1 MTVLFDTS
9 VLLLAL
15 QPNAKP
21 PLDPSTDKPLDQAK
35 QRVEYLVKTLS
46 KAKTK
51 VIIPS
56 PVLSELLVGAGS
68 AGPQYIQELQKTP
81 FRVSPFDTRAAIEC
95 ADAMANHGTKGKSA
109 ETRAK
114 VKFDRQ
120 IVAIAKVEHVDAIYS
135 DDDHIHKLGAQAGLK
150 VVRTF
155 ELGLDPDEAQHKL
168 SLVQRVEL
176 DEEEMPSPVVIAAAE
191 QRVAENGGSAEP
203 PLRKTPD
210 AP

>member
-9 VLLLAL
+9 VLILAL

-21 PLDPSTDKPLDQAK
+21 PLDPSTDKPVEHAK
-35 QRVEYLVKTLS
+35 QRVEYLVKMLS

-95 ADAMANHGTKGKSA
+95 ADAIANHGVKGKST

-120 IVAIAKVEHVDAIYS
+120 IVAIARVERVDAIYS
-135 DDDHIHKLGAQAGLK
+135 DDDHIHKLGAQAGLR
-150 VVRTF
+150 VIRTF
-155 ELGLDPDEAQHKL
+155 ELELDPDEAQHKL
-168 SLVQRVEL
+168 PLVPRVEP
-176 DEEEMPSPVVIAAAE
+176 DEEEMPSPIEIVAAE
-191 QRVAENGGSAEP
+191 QRIVE
-203 PLRKTPD
+203 
-210 AP
+210 

>member
-21 PLDPSTDKPLDQAK
+21 PLDPSTDQPVEHAK
-35 QRVEYLVKTLS
+35 QRVEYLIKTLS
-46 KAKTK
+46 KAKSK
-51 VIIPS
+51 VVIPS
-56 PVLSELLVGAGS
+56 PVLSELLVGAGN
-68 AGPQYIQELQKTP
+68 AGPQYIQVLQQSP

-95 ADAMANHGTKGKSA
+95 ADAMVNHGTKSRSA

-120 IVAIAKVEHVDAIYS
+120 IVAIARVEKVDAIYS
-135 DDDHIHKLGAQAGLK
+135 DDEHIHKLGAQVGIK

-155 ELGLDPDEAQHKL
+155 ELDLDPEEAQHKFQF
-168 SLVQRVEL
+168 VERVEP
-176 DEEEMPSPVVIAAAE
+176 EEEESLPAPGAL
-191 QRVAENGGSAEP
+191 VAGEP
-203 PLRKTPD
+203 HVTE
-210 AP
+210 

>member
-1 MTVLFDTS
+1 MTVVFDTS

-21 PLDPSTDKPLDQAK
+21 PLDPSTDKPVEHAK
-35 QRVEYLVKTLS
+35 QRVEYLIKSLS
-46 KAKTK
+46 KARTK

-56 PVLSELLVGAGS
+56 PVLAELLVGAGS
-68 AGPQYIQELQKTP
+68 AGPQHIQVLQQSP

-120 IVAIAKVEHVDAIYS
+120 IVAIAKVEKVDAIYS
-135 DDDHIHKLGAQAGLK
+135 DDDHIHKLGAQVGLK

-155 ELGLDPDEAQHKL
+155 ELDLDPDEAQGKL
-168 SLVQRVEL
+168 HLVPRIEVED
-176 DEEEMPSPVVIAAAE
+176 DEASEAPVALVAVAPSE
-191 QRVAENGGSAEP
+191 LG
-203 PLRKTPD
+203 
-210 AP
+210 